1 MGQYGW
7 GFFREWAVT
16 NIMVLINMV
25 ETFFTGDGYA
35 DCLWCAYIAVL
46 CLFL

>member
-7 GFFREWAVT
+7 GVIREWAVT
-16 NIMVLINMV
+16 SIMVLINMV
-25 ETFFTGDGYA
+25 ETFIRGDGYA

-46 CLFL
+46 LFLL

>member
-16 NIMVLINMV
+16 DIIVLIDMV
-25 ETFFTGDGYA
+25 ETFIRGDGYA
-35 DCLWCAYIAVL
+35 NMAVL
-46 CLFL
+46 CLLL